1 MTTKSIIVLILLVF
15 CVEAARITSGQSAR
29 APITGEWRI
38 EFTHKDRDEV
48 QLNMSLGKQQNWGDG
63 IQISELQGLSR
74 EAQNAPMDVT
84 IRIVR
89 DAGTFE
95 LVGSFRDGKGSG
107 RFTLTPNESF
117 FSALA
122 SRGYTNLSDNNVFS
136 AAMANLKIAS
146 IDALKASGYDQLTFD
161 NLVESSIFQ
170 ITPQSIAD
178 LRSAGFDHL
187 PFSKLIE
194 AHIFKVDG
202 VFAQQA
208 ENLGFGR
215 LPFEKLVELRV
226 HKITPEYMSEIQQL
240 GFKDMNL
247 DRVVEFKIFQV
258 TPQFVND
265 LRAAGFTSVTPQQLV
280 NLRVFK
286 IDMDF
291 VRRARSEDPNI
302 TIEGLV
308 DMRIHEKRA
317 SRAIQ

>member
-1 MTTKSIIVLILLVF
+1 MSTTKIIIALILLVF
-15 CVEAARITSGQSAR
+15 CL
-29 APITGEWRI
+29 APATIAQRSYTPISGEWRI
-38 EFTHKDRDEV
+38 EFTRKDTDEV
-48 QLNMSLGKQQNWGDG
+48 QLNMSLGKSQNWGNG
-63 IQISELQGLSR
+63 IKISELQGLSR
-74 EAQNAPMDVT
+74 EAQTSPMDVT

-89 DAGTFE
+89 DAGAFE

-107 RFTLTPNESF
+107 RFTLTPDQSF
-117 FSALA
+117 FSTLA
-122 SRGYTNLSDNNVFS
+122 TRGYTNLSDNNVFS

-170 ITPQSIAD
+170 ITTASIAD

-187 PFSKLIE
+187 AFSQLIE

-202 VFAQQA
+202 IFAQQA
-208 ENLGFGR
+208 QNLGFGK
-215 LPFEKLVELRV
+215 LPFNKLIELRV

-258 TPQFVND
+258 TAQFVND
-265 LRAAGFTSVTPQQLV
+265 LRAAGFISVTPQELV

-291 VRRARSEDPNI
+291 VRRAKSQDPNI
-302 TIEGLV
+302 TVEALV

-317 SRAIQ
+317 SRGIQ

>member
-1 MTTKSIIVLILLVF
+1 MTTKTLITLILLVF
-15 CVEAARITSGQSAR
+15 CL
-29 APITGEWRI
+29 APATIAQRSYTPISGEWRI
-38 EFTHKDRDEV
+38 EFTRKDTDEV
-48 QLNMSLGKQQNWGDG
+48 QLNMSLGKSQNWGNG
-63 IQISELQGLSR
+63 IKISELQGLSR
-74 EAQNAPMDVT
+74 EAQTSPMDVT
-84 IRIVR
+84 LHLVR

-107 RFTLTPNESF
+107 RFMLTPNESF

-122 SRGYTNLSDNNVFS
+122 ARGYTNLSDNNVFS

-161 NLVESSIFQ
+161 NLIESSIFQ

-178 LRSAGFDHL
+178 LKSAGFDHL
-187 PFSKLIE
+187 AFSQLIE

-202 VFAQQA
+202 IFAQQA
-208 ENLGFGR
+208 QNLGFGK
-215 LPFEKLVELRV
+215 LPFNKLIELRV

-291 VRRARSEDPNI
+291 VRRAKSEDPNI
-302 TIEGLV
+302 TLDGLV

-317 SRAIQ
+317 SRGIQ

>member
-1 MTTKSIIVLILLVF
+1 MTTKTLIALILLVV
-15 CVEAARITSGQSAR
+15 CLAPAKITSGQSAR

-38 EFTHKDRDEV
+38 EFTRKDTDEV
-48 QLNMSLGKQQNWGDG
+48 QLNMSNGKSQNWGNG
-63 IQISELQGLSR
+63 IKISELQGLSR
-74 EAQNAPMDVT
+74 EAQTSPMDVT

-89 DAGTFE
+89 DAGAFE

-107 RFTLTPNESF
+107 RFTLTPDQSF

-122 SRGYTNLSDNNVFS
+122 TRGYTNLSDNNVFS

-161 NLVESSIFQ
+161 NLIESSIFQ

-187 PFSKLIE
+187 AFSQLIE
-194 AHIFKVDG
+194 AHIFKVDAI
-202 VFAQQA
+202 FAQQA
-208 ENLGFGR
+208 ENLGFGK
-215 LPFEKLVELRV
+215 LPFKKLIELRV

-258 TPQFVND
+258 TAQFVND
-265 LRAAGFTSVTPQQLV
+265 LRAAGFISVTPQELV

-291 VRRARSEDPNI
+291 VRRAKSQDPNI
-302 TIEGLV
+302 TIEALV

-317 SRAIQ
+317 SRGIQ

>member
-1 MTTKSIIVLILLVF
+1 MTTKTLIALILLVF
-15 CVEAARITSGQSAR
+15 CLAPATIAQRSNT
-29 APITGEWRI
+29 PITGEWRI
-38 EFTHKDRDEV
+38 EFTRKDTDEV

-63 IQISELQGLSR
+63 IKISELQGLSR
-74 EAQNAPMDVT
+74 EAQNSPMDVT

-107 RFTLTPNESF
+107 RFTLTPDQSF

-122 SRGYTNLSDNNVFS
+122 TRGYTNLSDNNVFS

-146 IDALKASGYDQLTFD
+146 IDALKASGYDKLTFD

-170 ITPQSIAD
+170 ITPETIAD

-187 PFSKLIE
+187 AFSQLIE

-202 VFAQQA
+202 IFAQQA
-208 ENLGFGR
+208 ENLGFGK
-215 LPFEKLVELRV
+215 LPFNKLVELRV

-240 GFKDMNL
+240 GFKDLNL

-258 TPQFVND
+258 TAQFVND
-265 LRAAGFTSVTPQQLV
+265 LRAAGFTSVTPQELV

-291 VRRARSEDPNI
+291 VRRAKSEDPNI
-302 TIEGLV
+302 TIQGLV

-317 SRAIQ
+317 SRGIQ